1 MKLHK
6 EIPLQ
11 RMGKYPQAL
20 EARIIE
26 IARSN
31 GGIFNVT
38 PRYRDYVIQEACK
51 RIKKRGI
58 LKQIKYGVYE
68 SYELRPQ
75 ISK

>member
-1 MKLHK
+1 
-6 EIPLQ
+6 
-11 RMGKYPQAL
+11 MGQYPQAL

-26 IARSN
+26 TARSN

-38 PRYRDYVIQEACK
+38 PRYRDHVIQEACK
-51 RIKKRGI
+51 RMKERGI